1 MKLVKFAL
9 CLAILIALTKNGYS
23 TDPAWKTLSDPDDN
37 ADEDA
42 GGSLHVKSATLRAS
56 AQAFLTKRRT
66 TGERMRYDV
75 RSLHHC
81 VKEVQVYPGN
91 GNQLYEHYI
100 CHTHS
105 TLCADHGYLRNR
117 CEPSGYTYIP
127 ALKKTVTSGCKCK
140 AD

>member
-1 MKLVKFAL
+1 VF
-9 CLAILIALTKNGYS
+9 ISQIALTKNGYS

-105 TLCADHGYLRNR
+105 TLCADHGYLKNR
-117 CEPSGYTYIP
+117 CEPSGYIYIP